1 MHINA
6 TLFGQM
12 ITFAIFVWFTMK
24 VVWPILNSQ
33 LEERKK
39 IIADGLA
46 AAEEGRKILSNAE
59 EEARKKISEA
69 RQHCYKILEQAD
81 TEAGVILED
90 ARVQARKERDE
101 IINSG
106 HFSVQKAVNKA
117 KKELQ
122 EQVADIAILGA
133 EKILQRSVTAEDHAE
148 ALKDLAKN
156 LS

>member
-6 TLFGQM
+6 TLLGQM

-24 VVWPILNSQ
+24 VVWPILFSQ

-39 IIADGLA
+39 TIADGLA
-46 AAEEGRKILSNAE
+46 AAEEGRNILANAE
-59 EEARKKISEA
+59 AEAKKKISDA

-81 TEAGVILED
+81 AEAGVILED
-90 ARVQARKERDE
+90 ARSQARKERDE
-101 IINSG
+101 IIESG
-106 HFSVQKAVNKA
+106 HQAVQKDVHKA

-122 EQVADIAILGA
+122 EQVADIAIMGA
-133 EKILQRSVTAEDHAE
+133 EKILKRSVNADDHTE
-148 ALKDLAKN
+148 ALKELAKS

>member
-39 IIADGLA
+39 TIADGLA
-46 AAEEGRKILSNAE
+46 AAEEGRNILSRAE
-59 EEARKKISEA
+59 AEAKRKISEA

-81 TEAGVILED
+81 VEAGIILED
-90 ARVQARKERDE
+90 ARAQARIERDE

-106 HFSVQKAVNKA
+106 HHSVQKAINKA

-133 EKILQRSVTAEDHAE
+133 EKILQRSVTAADHAE
-148 ALKDLAKN
+148 ALKDLAKG

>member
-39 IIADGLA
+39 TIADGLA
-46 AAEEGRKILSNAE
+46 AAEEGRNILSNAE
-59 EEARKKISEA
+59 AEAKKKISEA

-81 TEAGVILED
+81 VEAGIILED
-90 ARVQARKERDE
+90 ARAQARIERDE

-106 HFSVQKAVNKA
+106 HRAVQKAMNKA

-122 EQVADIAILGA
+122 EQVADIAIMGA
-133 EKILQRSVTAEDHAE
+133 EKILQRSVTADDHAE
-148 ALKDLAKN
+148 ALKDLAKG